1 MGLGLWYRI
10 GYNPSA
16 CFSKRLGL
24 REKGGRVPIHSHSK
38 QHQIKTRGRTFWP
51 KPKMP
56 LDFIFIVMSGGV
68 RIRYLAVHTV
78 EVLTGD
84 TELIE
89 KSLTRH
95 MIITVT
101 MAWTDTPLIAPK
113 KMDTIPRQLGPKG
126 GTRQDFVEPPRGQ
139 SS

>member
-10 GYNPSA
+10 GHHPSA

-24 REKGGRVPIHSHSK
+24 GEKGGGVPIHSHSK

-68 RIRYLAVHTV
+68 RIGCLAVHSV
-78 EVLTGD
+78 EVFTGD

-89 KSLTRH
+89 KGLARH
-95 MIITVT
+95 AIITVP
-101 MAWTDTPLIAPK
+101 MSWTETPLI
-113 KMDTIPRQLGPKG
+113 D
-126 GTRQDFVEPPRGQ
+126 PP
-139 SS
+139 